1 MSHPNPS
8 GNGCS
13 LEDCYT
19 NLFALTDLCGIRW
32 RKLTP
37 EPDSLKI
44 DPLDDP
50 VLVAYSKCV
59 RSDIL
64 SVWRRVPAR
73 NTDNNSHHHHHHHHP
88 PPPPPQQDQLSFSK
102 ELWIFWYGDEPK
114 GLADIIST
122 GLAEIESGS
131 WDKDKDKDSG
141 LSYECRTLLFKA
153 LHNLIERC
161 LLSKNFIRLGHWF
174 VRPYDQYTT
183 TERSAHLSFRFHF
196 FLHGESQVCASIE
209 VKQHPPVWRLTP
221 QYLSLI
227 QENQANFQVILAP
240 YGLNGQLTGHS
251 YRESDQSS
259 RRLFEEW
266 RQFYPVDTQE
276 VKESDANNKLPNMV
290 EVIVAGVR
298 MKYPSCYVMI
308 CDNDD
313 APVRVQPLSVATGTS
328 PRSQYNS
335 SMMTPPASP
344 CDPSLMSDVNV
355 KLVPNTPVNGGLGDG
370 GQYTTTGTANAL
382 SHHILERV
390 SHHACVNSGMAKRAN
405 ESNDEPAA
413 GIWNFGEATNKM
425 ACNCVRH
432 RKMKSGGQGKNISG
446 KHAKSDKL
454 DKLER
459 QQSRHGRNVTPFHRR
474 SLVTDDMLQF
484 DMNIMINQPQTNPNF
499 CGSGANNL
507 PPGQSTP
514 NDPNIDTPSS
524 PPSPLDEPQP
534 LVNSNMEPPMPTLS
548 PHPPS
553 KNNAEKEF
561 SAKNPNV
568 TDITNSVCVPNG
580 EFFPKQEDQPLPG
593 NKLEQSDNNYTCTQS
608 EAKRES
614 VNSWLQS
621 QQKQVENHGLKRPP
635 LLPTFEGDKGQE
647 DLVTDSLYNFDPL
660 NAWIELPVKKSRI
673 DCSNSP
679 SHFSDLTSPTHSD
692 APKAPTP
699 PPPAPDPYEF
709 SDEASFNPNP
719 LKSRSRKSRDD
730 IMPRQSPCGKSDD
743 DSGRPGEMGP
753 FGSPPTPSGSLMR
766 VGDLVVQSTDLD
778 HMFDSEDSSDGDDAG
793 VSVHA
798 LINFD
803 DDFMSELG
811 TSKRLE
817 EDMKHRACP
826 GNIAPSELARMFP
839 TPPSLETHKVQS
851 PEVDMIHDT
860 TQSITETICYR
871 SEVSRFTPP
880 EDMSR
885 QDVFKPPKTA
895 KFLSA
900 PKYAPIELP
909 SRQLSPV
916 STAPGYKPSWQY
928 PMSVLPMEKQQP
940 VISSYIN
947 IPSIENVSSC
957 MSRNIPSP
965 ATFTNINSN
974 QQRTPMSYE
983 LQSPAS
989 NASSYLNKT
998 LNSVDNQGT
1007 NHQIP
1012 EVNSLLVNVILSDSL
1027 LNLYKDHN
1035 FDSCNICVCNFDIKG
1050 ADVGPYLPDI
1060 GNSESSFKC
1069 ICGFSAVVNRKY
1081 GYHSGLFYEDEVDI
1095 TGIRDNRFDKRKHSL
1110 LGIDWDNGLTMSDK
1124 EEDDIPH
1131 EIIRLLIDQFT
1142 VPFLTNV
1149 SEQRLAKLNMMAA
1162 TSLVSTTWDALQL
1175 QDGNDISYNALEQGI
1190 QSMEN
1195 TSPTKL
1201 DDPSM
1206 RTSCLHKWPF
1216 LRGASRIPVSSQ
1228 DVVNLHKSLQPI
1240 LQDAIQNKRVTRM
1253 WEHSYKLQ
1261 GPLSWKDFHQLAGR
1275 GSDENCE
1282 PQPIPFFLVSND
1294 GDWLSV
1300 SPYSVRFW
1308 DKQFVE
1314 PFAKSR
1320 DIAYVVVAPENDFI
1334 LSNVRDF
1341 FKELSTVYKLCRL
1354 GKHCPIAKIRDGI
1367 MRVGKTRAQK
1377 LSDESV
1383 LDDEWFKNIG
1393 DSQVAE
1399 KLRLYAR
1406 VCRYILGP
1414 YLNQQ
1419 KLDSALFEA
1428 PEAPKPQF
1436 KTPEPTSTHPPTP
1449 ENPSSNNTEEKDST
1463 PSESTNQ
1470 EKAENHDIDS
1480 DDTNI
1485 PAIVVYMIDPFT
1497 YDNDWDELN
1506 RLSMIGLLRCYRE
1519 MVKIL
1524 PEHLKNNISLQ
1535 IIPLKTILGHKENSG
1550 QFQSLKSIAFSIF
1563 TTCRWN
1569 LSHTIMGRSLTG
1581 FGPAAA
1587 AEVIVKR
1594 KEVDKGGS
1602 QRLYAPPFIL
1612 APLKDKQAQLAE
1624 SCGGKTENGNVLFC
1638 GYCLSEDQRWLLSVV
1653 TDERGEL
1660 METCVVNIEI
1670 PNRNRRKKA
1679 SARKIGLRKLW
1690 DFLVGVV
1697 SMSNM
1702 AARLVIGR
1710 FGRIGHGELKG
1721 WSGLL
1726 SKKNLAAV
1734 SHKLKDMCGQCEV
1747 LNNGAVPSILSAC
1760 LVSLEP
1766 HSSFQIMADALK
1778 AEEKMSSNCPLQTPR
1793 DASATHILV
1802 FPISATAQANSM
1814 PLQPEGQ
1821 IDFNNTQLDF
1831 NDDIGLF
1838 GGIKDEDLGNMDQ
1851 GMEMFADVFSGFDQM
1866 DYPVGSGNSPPGS
1879 PSGEGHGRQN
1889 SRSNGPST
1897 GSCSTNQSDPQEEVN
1912 LLQQPL
1918 AMGYYVSTARPGP
1931 MPKWF
1936 WSGSPENAHVC
1947 PNTFKAALHV
1957 HCSSSHDEFY
1967 NHSHASR
1974 NTHPLDSHLTC
1985 DVLRFVLENYNALSW
2000 LTYDPGKNDRRSC
2013 LPVHLDMLMQ
2023 MYHAVS
2029 AFI

>member
-1 MSHPNPS
+1 MENVEYGVTMSHPNPS

-32 RKLTP
+32 RKLIP
-37 EPDSLKI
+37 DPDSHSI
-44 DPLDDP
+44 DPLGDP
-50 VLVAYSKCV
+50 VLVAYSKCI

-64 SVWRRVPAR
+64 CVWRRVPVAPR
-73 NTDNNSHHHHHHHHP
+73 MSDGHPGHPGHHHGIDHM
-88 PPPPPQQDQLSFSK
+88 SYGK

-114 GLADIIST
+114 V
-122 GLAEIESGS
+122 LAEFLKHGLHERDIGS

-174 VRPYDQYTT
+174 VRPYDQFTS

-240 YGLNGQLTGHS
+240 YGLNGQLTGNS
-251 YRESDQSS
+251 YRESDVAS
-259 RRLFEEW
+259 RRMYEEW
-266 RQFYPVDTQE
+266 RQFYPVDCNE
-276 VKESDANNKLPNMV
+276 YKSDHTTDTNNKLPNMV

-313 APVRVQPLSVATGTS
+313 SPVRLQPLSVTTGA
-328 PRSQYNS
+328 SQNPHYNS
-335 SMMTPPASP
+335 ITPPTSP
-344 CDPSLMSDVNV
+344 CDPSLMTDVNV
-355 KLVPNTPVNGGLGDG
+355 KMVPNTMVDT
-370 GQYTTTGTANAL
+370 QFTTSATSDAL

-390 SHHACVNSGMAKRAN
+390 SHHACINSGMAKRNN
-405 ESNDEPAA
+405 EGNEEPYA
-413 GIWNFGEATNKM
+413 GLWNYGDSTCKM
-425 ACNCVRH
+425 PCNCVRH
-432 RKMKSGGQGKNISG
+432 RKMKAGQGKTSSG
-446 KHAKSDKL
+446 KHAKSEKQE
-454 DKLER
+454 KLER
-459 QQSRHGRNVTPFHRR
+459 QLSRHGRNVTPFHRR

-484 DMNIMINQPQTNPNF
+484 DMNIMLTQPQNNSNNNF
-499 CGSGANNL
+499 CGSGGNNNM
-507 PPGQSTP
+507 PSGQSNL
-514 NDPNIDTPSS
+514 NDSNIDDPSS

-548 PHPPS
+548 PHPPP
-553 KNNAEKEF
+553 KINGEKDYGVK
-561 SAKNPNV
+561 SSNV
-568 TDITNSVCVPNG
+568 SDISNGVCGPNG
-580 EFFPKQEDQPLPG
+580 EFFPKQEEPPLSG
-593 NKLEQSDNNYTCTQS
+593 LKVESCDNSFNWTQS

-614 VNSWLQS
+614 VNVWLQS
-621 QQKQVENHGLKRPP
+621 QQKQVEILGLKRPP
-635 LLPTFEGDKGQE
+635 LLPTFEGDKSQE
-647 DLVTDSLYNFDPL
+647 DLVTDSLYNLDPL
-660 NAWIELPVKKSRI
+660 NAWIELPIKKSRI
-673 DCSNSP
+673 DCSSSP
-679 SHFSDLTSPTHSD
+679 CHHPDLKSPTSHSD
-692 APKAPTP
+692 VFKVPTP
-699 PPPAPDPYEF
+699 SPPVPDPYEF
-709 SDEASFNPNP
+709 SDEASFNPNT
-719 LKSRSRKSRDD
+719 LKSTRKSRDEM
-730 IMPRQSPCGKSDD
+730 IPRQSPFNKMED
-743 DSGRPGEMGP
+743 DSGQTDISP
-753 FGSPPTPSGSLMR
+753 FGSPPTPNSNLMR
-766 VGDLVVQSTDLD
+766 TADLAVKSSDLD
-778 HMFDSEDSSDGDDAG
+778 HMFDSDDSSDRDDAG
-793 VSVHA
+793 MCDTNTA
-798 LINFD
+798 
-803 DDFMSELG
+803 
-811 TSKRLE
+811 KRLE
-817 EDMKHRACP
+817 EDIKSRTCP

-839 TPPSLETHKVQS
+839 TPPSQEPNKALS
-851 PEVDMIHDT
+851 PEADVQHD
-860 TQSITETICYR
+860 SHITLPSDIVFYR
-871 SEVSRFTPP
+871 SKVSTVFTVP
-880 EDMSR
+880 EDISR

-895 KFLSA
+895 KFVSA
-900 PKYAPIELP
+900 PKYSPIELP
-909 SRQLSPV
+909 SRQLSPINIL
-916 STAPGYKPSWQY
+916 SHPGYKPSWQY
-928 PMSVLPMEKQQP
+928 PMSVLPIEKQQP

-947 IPSIENVSSC
+947 LPSIENVSSC
-957 MSRNIPSP
+957 LSRTIPSP

-998 LNSVDNQGT
+998 LNSVDNQPT

-1012 EVNSLLVNVILSDSL
+1012 EVHSLLVNVLLSDSL

-1050 ADVGPYLPDI
+1050 ADVGPYLPDM
-1060 GNSESSFKC
+1060 GNSESGYNC
-1069 ICGFSAVVNRKY
+1069 MCGFSAVVNRKY

-1095 TGIRDNRFDKRKHSL
+1095 TGIRESRFDKRKHSL
-1110 LGIDWDNGLTMSDK
+1110 LDIDYDNGVAISDK
-1124 EEDDIPH
+1124 EEEDIPPS
-1131 EIIRLLIDQFT
+1131 ILKLLIEQFT

-1149 SEQRLAKLNMMAA
+1149 AEQRLAKLNMI
-1162 TSLVSTTWDALQL
+1162 TSTTALNNSVDVLQL
-1175 QDGNDISYNALEQGI
+1175 KDGNEVSYNALEQGR
-1190 QSMEN
+1190 QAMEN

-1206 RTSCLHKWPF
+1206 RMTCLHKWPF
-1216 LRGASRIPVSSQ
+1216 LRGANRIPVSSQ
-1228 DVVNLHKSLQPI
+1228 DIVNLHKSLQPI

-1261 GPLSWKDFHQLAGR
+1261 GPLTWKDFHQLAGR

-1282 PQPIPFFLVSND
+1282 PQPIPYFLVGND
-1294 GDWLSV
+1294 ADWLTV
-1300 SPYSVRFW
+1300 SPYSLRYW
-1308 DKQFVE
+1308 DKQVVE
-1314 PFAKSR
+1314 PFAKAR
-1320 DIAYVVVAPENDFI
+1320 DVAYLVVAPENDYI
-1334 LSNVRDF
+1334 LTNVRDF

-1354 GKHCPIAKIRDGI
+1354 GKHNPISSKIRDGI
-1367 MRVGKTRAQK
+1367 MRVGKSNAQK
-1377 LSDESV
+1377 LAEESV
-1383 LDDEWFKNIG
+1383 DDWFKNIG

-1406 VCRYILGP
+1406 VCRHLLGP
-1414 YLNQQ
+1414 YLKQ
-1419 KLDSALFEA
+1419 LPVDGSLFEGSSG
-1428 PEAPKPQF
+1428 PKSQF
-1436 KTPEPTSTHPPTP
+1436 KTPEPASTHPPTP
-1449 ENPSSNNTEEKDST
+1449 ENPGSNNPDDKESGNSENSSN
-1463 PSESTNQ
+1463 
-1470 EKAENHDIDS
+1470 EKAERC
-1480 DDTNI
+1480 DTETDENNL
-1485 PAIVVYMIDPFT
+1485 PAIVIYMIEPFS
-1497 YDNDWDELN
+1497 YANDWEDLN
-1506 RLSMIGLLRCYRE
+1506 RLTMIGLLRCFQQ
-1519 MVKIL
+1519 MIQIL
-1524 PEHLKNNISLQ
+1524 PENIQNNISLQ
-1535 IIPLKTILGHKENSG
+1535 IVPLKTITGHKENRN
-1550 QFQSLKSIAFSIF
+1550 QFQALKSMAFSVF

-1587 AEVIVKR
+1587 AQLLQKR
-1594 KEVDKGGS
+1594 KETENKC
-1602 QRLYAPPFIL
+1602 QQLYTPPFIL

-1624 SCGGKTENGNVLFC
+1624 SCGGKTEKGNVLFC
-1638 GYCLSEDQRWLLSVV
+1638 GYCLSEDQRWLLAVV

-1679 SARKIGLRKLW
+1679 SARRIGLRKLW
-1690 DFLVGVV
+1690 DFLVGIV
-1697 SMSNM
+1697 SMSRM
-1702 AARLVIGR
+1702 AARIVIGR

-1726 SKKNLAAV
+1726 SKKNLLHV

-1747 LNNGAVPSILSAC
+1747 LNSGAVPSILSAC

-1766 HSSFQIMADALK
+1766 HSSFQIMADAMK

-1821 IDFNNTQLDF
+1821 ILDFNNTQLDI
-1831 NDDIGLF
+1831 NDDALF
-1838 GGIKDEDLGNMDQ
+1838 GGLKDEDLGTMDQ
-1851 GMEMFADVFSGFDQM
+1851 GMDLFDVFNMDNM
-1866 DYPVGSGNSPPGS
+1866 DYNGVPGTSPPGS
-1879 PSGEGHGRQN
+1879 PSGGEHGRQN
-1889 SRSNGPST
+1889 SRSNGPCAGNS
-1897 GSCSTNQSDPQEEVN
+1897 GGQQADAQEDIN

-1936 WSGSPENAHVC
+1936 WSSRPENAHVC

-1957 HCSSSHDEFY
+1957 HCSSSHDDFY
-1967 NHSHASR
+1967 NHSHTVDR

-2000 LTYDPGKNDRRSC
+2000 LTYDVSKNDRRSC
-2013 LPVHLDMLMQ
+2013 LPIHLDMLMQ
-2023 MYHAVS
+2023 MYHAMS